1 MALSFLAFGSVSQEI
16 TEHGA
21 LPGHV
26 LCTHAPLSDSLPS
39 VSPIDTVQQNR
50 KPAAGPS
57 QA

>member
-1 MALSFLAFGSVSQEI
+1 MALSFLAFGAMSQEI

-21 LPGHV
+21 LSGHV
-26 LCTHAPLSDSLPS
+26 LCTHLFDGLPS
-39 VSPIDTVQQNR
+39 VSPVDTAQRNR

>member
-1 MALSFLAFGSVSQEI
+1 MTISFLPFGAMSQEI

-21 LPGHV
+21 LSGHV
-26 LCTHAPLSDSLPS
+26 LCTHSHLSDGLPS
-39 VSPIDTVQQNR
+39 VNPVDTAQQYW